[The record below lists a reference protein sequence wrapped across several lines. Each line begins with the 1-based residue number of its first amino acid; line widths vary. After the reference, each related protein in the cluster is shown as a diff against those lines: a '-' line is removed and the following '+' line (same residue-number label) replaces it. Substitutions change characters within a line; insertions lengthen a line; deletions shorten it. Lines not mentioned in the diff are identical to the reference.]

1 MIHINDAWD
10 SSICQL
16 KLTNLW
22 KPARLDNSAAFI
34 ELSRP
39 HPVRGEGI
47 SPIEAAFLMPYSHCP
62 AYLAT
67 GYFWYHDSELRK
79 ENALG
84 WRGRLSNQVLVIYW
98 GVWVMQ
104 MSKPFTFPHQQSI
117 VLCPFPCACRTEDV
131 CLKIRASG
139 VPAGS
144 FRCPYRDKRQTAR
157 KLRSLRP
164 RSSLISP
171 SGLIKLIW
179 ELSLRLTIEKHGTE
193 VR

>member
-1 MIHINDAWD
+1 MHINDAWD
-10 SSICQL
+10 SSICQF

-47 SPIEAAFLMPYSHCP
+47 SPNEAAFLMPYSHCP

-84 WRGRLSNQVLVIYW
+84 WRGRLSNQLLVIW

-104 MSKPFTFPHQQSI
+104 RLETFYFSTPAVYSSVPLSLYLRNRRCMPQN
-117 VLCPFPCACRTEDV
+117 PCQWCSCRILPV
-131 CLKIRASG
+131 SVSRQASDSPK
-139 VPAGS
+139 VEEFSP
-144 FRCPYRDKRQTAR
+144 
-157 KLRSLRP
+157 
-164 RSSLISP
+164 LISP

-179 ELSLRLTIEKHGTE
+179 ELSLCLTIEKHGTE